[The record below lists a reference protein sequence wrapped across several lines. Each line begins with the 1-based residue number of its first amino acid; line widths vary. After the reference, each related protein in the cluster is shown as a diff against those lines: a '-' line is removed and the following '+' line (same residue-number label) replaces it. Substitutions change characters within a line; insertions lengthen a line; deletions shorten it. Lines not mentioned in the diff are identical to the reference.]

1 MNLLYLS
8 LEDVI
13 KTTNEIIERYNKM
26 LLNGKTEEEK
36 NYGRIGVIV
45 SSIVKKNLIKK
56 LKLKAKSN

>member
-26 LLNGKTEEEK
+26 FLNGRTEEEK

-56 LKLKAKSN
+56 IKLREKQN

>member
-26 LLNGKTEEEK
+26 FLNGKTEEEK
-36 NYGRIGVIV
+36 THGRIGVTV
-45 SSIVKKNLIKK
+45 SLIVKKNLIKK
-56 LKLKAKSN
+56 IKLREKQN